1 MSVYSVLSEGVSVMV
16 NIGND
21 WDEVL
26 KGEFEK
32 EYYLKLREFLKQE
45 YFTRKIFPDMY
56 DIFNALKYTPYNNVK
71 AVIIGQDPYHG
82 EGQAH
87 GLCFSVREGIE
98 KPPSLKNIFKELHDD
113 TGFTEPENGTL
124 TKWAEDGVLL
134 LNAVLTVREG
144 QANSHQ
150 GKGWEIFTDTVISH
164 LNKRE
169 KPMVFILW
177 GRNARNK
184 KNLITNPAHKILEA
198 AHPSPLSAYN
208 GFFGCR
214 HFSEANKFLKAN
226 GIEEIN
232 WQI

>member
-1 MSVYSVLSEGVSVMV
+1 MV